1 MTTSLEEITGLQP
14 VAVEPLSFDQ
24 DYEIRAFLLERRRG
38 NILLYNTGSLEAEV
52 PALLAGGGVQRQY
65 LNHEHESMFGSDR
78 GAHGLGAKLLVHR
91 DDAAMVE
98 GRGWTLTQTFS
109 RRHTL
114 DDDFEV
120 IPIPGHTPGATAY
133 LWDSGEARVLFT
145 GDSLYVREG
154 EWVDALLPSSDRERY
169 LGSLQ
174 LLSELEFD
182 YLVPWPT
189 PAGGPYAFGVTRD
202 EARERITAVIDNL
215 RDR

>member
-1 MTTSLEEITGLQP
+1 
-14 VAVEPLSFDQ
+14 V
-24 DYEIRAFLLERRRG
+24 LERERG
-38 NILLYNTGSLEAEV
+38 NLLVYNTGSLEAEV
-52 PALLAGGGVQRQY
+52 PELLSRGGVGRQY
-65 LNHEHESMFGSDR
+65 LSHEHESMFGSDR

-91 DDAAMVE
+91 DDASTVK

-145 GDSLYVREG
+145 GDSLYVRDG
-154 EWVDALLPSSDRERY
+154 EWVDALLPSSDRDRY
-169 LGSLQ
+169 LSSLE
-174 LLSELEFD
+174 LISELEFD
-182 YLVPWPT
+182 CLVPWLA
-189 PAGGPYAFGVTRD
+189 PAGGPWAFPVTRD
-202 EARERITAVIDNL
+202 EARERITAIIDRL